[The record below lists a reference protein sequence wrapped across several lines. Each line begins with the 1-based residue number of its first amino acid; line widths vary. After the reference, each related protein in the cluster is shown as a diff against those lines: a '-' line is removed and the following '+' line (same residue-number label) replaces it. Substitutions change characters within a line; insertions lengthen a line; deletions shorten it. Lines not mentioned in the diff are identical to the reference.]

1 MSRPDHNGLERP
13 PDRAILAR
21 ENTTSPNP
29 MTHPN
34 HHARRGLACS
44 TCAIMEKAAQPSKMN
59 TNGRERRSRTPATTS
74 NAASQSQRV
83 LIASQSRGES
93 NDQFGSRITSPI
105 ITASPDH
112 RKLGDWV

>member
-1 MSRPDHNGLERP
+1 MSKPDHNGLDRP
-13 PDRAILAR
+13 PDRAMLAR
-21 ENTTSPNP
+21 ENMTSPNP
-29 MTHPN
+29 MTQPN
-34 HHARRGLACS
+34 HHDRRGLACS
-44 TCAIMEKAAQPSKMN
+44 TCATPEKAAQPSKVS
-59 TNGRERRSRTPATTS
+59 TSGRESRSRTPATTS

-112 RKLGDWV
+112 